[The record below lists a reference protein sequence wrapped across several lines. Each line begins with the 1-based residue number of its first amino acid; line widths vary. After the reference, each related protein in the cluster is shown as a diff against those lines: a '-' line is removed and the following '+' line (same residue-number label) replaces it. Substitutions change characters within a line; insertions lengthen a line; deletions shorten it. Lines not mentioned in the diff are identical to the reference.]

1 MKNTGYTLMELM
13 IVLDQAQ
20 RPYMAE
26 NRRGFTLIDPM
37 IAVVIIGLL
46 AAIALPKFANSKEK
60 AYDATALADLR
71 HLVEASEAYFADHLQ
86 YPEALA
92 DLTDWVPSNGVVV
105 TDFDRQ
111 IVDGVI
117 VLHVHIGHQ
126 SSSHYF
132 CLQQVDREK
141 HPLAGVRQLALD
153 PRRPQRR
160 PEAPLAPAVLNP
172 PG

>member
-1 MKNTGYTLMELM
+1 MKNSGYTLMELM
-13 IVLDQAQ
+13 TVLDQAQ

-26 NRRGFTLIDPM
+26 NRSGFTLIELM
-37 IAVVIIGLL
+37 IVVVIIAIP
-46 AAIALPKFANSKEK
+46 AAFAIPKFASSKEK
-60 AYDATALADLR
+60 AYDATALADLDQ
-71 HLVEASEAYFADHLQ
+71 LVLASEAYFADHLK
-86 YPEALA
+86 YPTALA

-117 VLHVHIGHQ
+117 VLHIHIGHQ

-141 HPLAGVRQLALD
+141 HP
-153 PRRPQRR
+153 PRRR
-160 PEAPLAPAVLNP
+160 PPTRARPSLSTAAT
-172 PG
+172 